1 MERSLPDMEYS
12 ANLVRMKLG
21 PEFDPDYVRQHP
33 YRCISASEYK
43 MGREYRIVR
52 ENGLG
57 DHLLLLTLSGGG
69 IADGTALVP
78 FSLYLFKP
86 HERHDYGTDP
96 QAGFWQFLWAHV
108 HAPANWLPLLDWKT
122 VSIQLIPQGE
132 RRRIVALFR
141 DVVVNSSTGSGFDEA
156 LAMNLLEN
164 MLLRLSR
171 AHAATGDFDFGER
184 VRTYVLEHLAEPLD
198 VASLAAN
205 FSLSPSRFAHR
216 FREIFDTSPQA
227 YVEGCRIEMAR
238 RLLLTTTMSVKEIAF
253 SCGFTDPLYFSKR
266 FSRLSGKSPSEWRR
280 LP

>member
-1 MERSLPDMEYS
+1 MEYS
-12 ANLVRMKLG
+12 AKLICMKLD

-33 YRCISASEYK
+33 YRCISASEYR

-57 DHLLLLTLSGGG
+57 DHLLLLTLSGCG
-69 IADGTALVP
+69 IVDGTALVP

-86 HERHDYGTDP
+86 NERHDYGTDP

-108 HAPANWLPLLDWKT
+108 HVPANWLPLLDWKT
-122 VSIQLIPQGE
+122 VSIQSIPQGE

-171 AHAATGDFDFGER
+171 AHAAADDLDFGEE
-184 VRTYVLEHLAEPLD
+184 VRAYVLEHLAESLA
-198 VASLAAN
+198 VASLAAK

-216 FREIFDTSPQA
+216 FRDVFGTTPQA

-253 SCGFTDPLYFSKR
+253 SCGFNDPLYFSKR
-266 FSRLSGKSPSEWRR
+266 FARMAGNAPSAWRR
-280 LP
+280 LN